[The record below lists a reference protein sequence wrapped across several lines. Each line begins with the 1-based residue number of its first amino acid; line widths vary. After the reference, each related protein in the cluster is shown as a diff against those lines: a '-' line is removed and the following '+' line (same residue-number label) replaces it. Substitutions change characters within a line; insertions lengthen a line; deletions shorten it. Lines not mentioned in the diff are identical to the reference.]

1 MPTNEKS
8 ECLCHCHVHK
18 DCGGSPDYICECACK
33 LAEAKKEIEE
43 WERNKGLA
51 CSHTK
56 IPYEYTEKL
65 LAATAL
71 ISYERGREEQKKK
84 DALIVAKVQVGIC
97 SRGARSGESFVLD
110 QVRKTILNPSPDTK

>member
-1 MPTNEKS
+1 MEKATS
-8 ECLCHCHVHK
+8 
-18 DCGGSPDYICECACK
+18 DFPDK

-71 ISYERGREEQKKK
+71 ISYERGREEQKKI
-84 DALIVAKVQVGIC
+84 DAEIVLSLQKHWDDFGYPVKGSQTVQREILKALKNKILI
-97 SRGARSGESFVLD
+97 S
-110 QVRKTILNPSPDTK
+110 PSPDAK